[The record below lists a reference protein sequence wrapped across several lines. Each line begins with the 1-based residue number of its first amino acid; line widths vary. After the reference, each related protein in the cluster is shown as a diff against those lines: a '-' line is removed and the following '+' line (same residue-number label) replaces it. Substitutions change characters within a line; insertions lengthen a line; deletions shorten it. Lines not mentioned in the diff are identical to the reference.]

1 MARDLSFAEKPNRR
15 PGLLPGIFLVAIA
28 VCGARASEPEIEVEA
43 RSSSRVETS
52 KLLPPDLIK
61 GDNYSLDQSTLIYR
75 GVALYEM
82 ESEFGRSTLVGDRG
96 LMERIDELGAI
107 EQLRAMKRSE
117 VFGEA
122 VKKSGKAPIETF
134 KNLADAPVDTM
145 KNIGRGLGG
154 FLSDVG
160 YSIVSDDPNQENAAK
175 TATGFAAAKR
185 QFAYALGV
193 SPYSSFQ
200 PLQDELSEV
209 AWTAVGGGLTVSL
222 GFSEIGGAAGTVVR
236 TSKTAESM
244 RGLVRDNSPRKLQ
257 DINYD
262 KLRGMGISDALAEA
276 MLDNFNYDPE
286 NETRLVGALASME
299 GVAGRELFI
308 QRAVLQDQPY
318 NARLM
323 REWAELFA
331 AYHANIR
338 PIKAIVVI
346 ETAPYLILEEGVVFG
361 LFPADYVTLD
371 PSFEARNASSIAAIR
386 AQGLEP
392 GEAWV
397 TGKVD
402 PRMEPVLSKIGWKR
416 VSGDAEKLLGL
427 TGDS

>member
-1 MARDLSFAEKPNRR
+1 MA
-15 PGLLPGIFLVAIA
+15 GIFSLIQHPNGRLFLMPVIVLSAIGM
-28 VCGARASEPEIEVEA
+28 CGAKASEPEIEVEDQ
-43 RSSSRVETS
+43 SSSRIETS
-52 KLLPPDLIK
+52 KLLPPELIK
-61 GDNYSLDQSTLIYR
+61 SDSYSLSKSTLVYR

-96 LMERIDELGAI
+96 LMERIDELSAI
-107 EQLRAMKRSE
+107 GQLRELKRSK
-117 VFGEA
+117 VFGDA
-122 VKKSGKAPIETF
+122 LKKSGKAPIETF

-185 QFAYALGV
+185 QFAYTLGV

-222 GFSEIGGAAGTVVR
+222 GFSEIGGAAGTVAR

-257 DINYD
+257 NINYD
-262 KLRGMGISDALAEA
+262 KLRAMGISDALAEA

-286 NETRLVGALASME
+286 NETRLIGALATME
-299 GVAGRELFI
+299 DVAGRELFI

-331 AYHANIR
+331 AYHQNIR
-338 PIKAIVVI
+338 PIKAIIVI
-346 ETAPYLILEEGVVFG
+346 ETAPYLMLEEGVVFG
-361 LFPADYVTLD
+361 LFPADYLTLD
-371 PSFEARNASSIAAIR
+371 PTFEARNTASISAIR
-386 AQGLEP
+386 ALGLEP
-392 GEAWV
+392 GEAWI
-397 TGKVD
+397 TGKID
-402 PRMEPVLSKIGWKR
+402 PRMQPVLYKIGWKQ

-427 TGDS
+427 SEQS